1 MIIKFHNRGVGRGS
15 GPVGYLLGR
24 DGNREGATLDRGN
37 PAVIEA
43 LIDSSPYAKK
53 YTSGVLSFAEADLP
67 RATKDKLM
75 SDFEKALLP
84 GLEGNQYAVLWVE
97 HRDKGRLELNFVV
110 PNIELQSGKRLQPY
124 YHKADN
130 PRLDAWRTVVNGEL
144 KLHDPDDPLN
154 RQAVITPKD
163 LPRAHKEAAQAI
175 TDGLLRM
182 AGAGEIQS
190 RDDVRKALQGAGFS
204 VVRETKNSLSIADPD
219 GGRNIRLK
227 GVLYE
232 QDFRHGEGLRAE
244 LEAAGQR
251 YREASE
257 RRVREARESYLRGV
271 EIKRGE
277 NERRYCRA
285 QPENGLA
292 VAQIVGLEAGQHRPA
307 SERHEWDPLVSEHV
321 DGRKRPDY
329 LGAKNDIESA
339 PEKDLRDVFLRGS
352 ERGVC
357 SSAEGEN
364 VHGLDGKQEERGTPG
379 RREGLDHDGIGA
391 GIALRVRGF
400 AERIRAAAQGMAG
413 KLRELGEHVR
423 EHQAR
428 GREQPGS
435 GETLDVASGRLNAA
449 SGRLEQATGG
459 LDRASQQVAKERE
472 HRLLKVLERGW
483 ERGDRSRG
491 FER

>member
-24 DGNREGATLDRGN
+24 EGNREGATLDRGN

-124 YHKADN
+124 FHKADN

-257 RRVREARESYLRGV
+257 RRVHEARESYLRGV

-285 QPENGLA
+285 QPEHGLA
-292 VAQIVGLEAGQHRPA
+292 VAQNVDLDAGQHRPVL
-307 SERHEWDPLVSEHV
+307 ERNERDPLVSGGIDSGAASQSPSLGGE
-321 DGRKRPDY
+321 GRQDKAGPVREEV
-329 LGAKNDIESA
+329 GAPLRA
-339 PEKDLRDVFLRGS
+339 DLRFQPGRLGEGYVLGGS
-352 ERGVC
+352 EGVL
-357 SSAEGEN
+357 N
-364 VHGLDGKQEERGTPG
+364 
-379 RREGLDHDGIGA
+379 DGIGA
-391 GIALRVRGF
+391 GIVLRVRGF

-449 SGRLEQATGG
+449 SGRLEQAAGG

-472 HRLLKVLERGW
+472 HRLLKVLDRGW

>member
-124 YHKADN
+124 FHKADN

-163 LPRAHKEAAQAI
+163 LPRGHKEAAQAI

-257 RRVREARESYLRGV
+257 RRVHEARESYLRGV

-285 QPENGLA
+285 QPEHGLA
-292 VAQIVGLEAGQHRPA
+292 VTQNVDLDAGQHRPVL
-307 SERHEWDPLVSEHV
+307 ERNERDPLVSGGIDSGAASHSPSL
-321 DGRKRPDY
+321 GREGRQAKADPVREEI
-329 LGAKNDIESA
+329 GAPLRA
-339 PEKDLRDVFLRGS
+339 DLRPQSNRLGEGYLLDR
-352 ERGVC
+352 
-357 SSAEGEN
+357 AEGVLN
-364 VHGLDGKQEERGTPG
+364 
-379 RREGLDHDGIGA
+379 DGIGA

-435 GETLDVASGRLNAA
+435 GETLDAASGRLNAA
-449 SGRLEQATGG
+449 SGRLEQAAGG

-483 ERGDRSRG
+483 ERGDRG
-491 FER
+491 HNLER

>member
-124 YHKADN
+124 FHKADN

-163 LPRAHKEAAQAI
+163 LPRGHKEAAQAI

-257 RRVREARESYLRGV
+257 RRVHEARESYLRGV

-307 SERHEWDPLVSEHV
+307 PERHERDPLVSEHV
-321 DGRKRPDY
+321 DGRKRPDT
-329 LGAKNDIESA
+329 LGAKSDIGSTQ
-339 PEKDLRDVFLRGS
+339 EKDLRDVLSRES
-352 ERGVC
+352 E
-357 SSAEGEN
+357 
-364 VHGLDGKQEERGTPG
+364 
-379 RREGLDHDGIGA
+379 
-391 GIALRVRGF
+391 
-400 AERIRAAAQGMAG
+400 
-413 KLRELGEHVR
+413 
-423 EHQAR
+423 
-428 GREQPGS
+428 
-435 GETLDVASGRLNAA
+435 
-449 SGRLEQATGG
+449 
-459 LDRASQQVAKERE
+459 
-472 HRLLKVLERGW
+472 
-483 ERGDRSRG
+483 
-491 FER
+491 

>member
-67 RATKDKLM
+67 RATKNKLM

-124 YHKADN
+124 YHTADN

-163 LPRAHKEAAQAI
+163 LPRGHKEAAQAI

-182 AGAGEIQS
+182 AGAGEIQC
-190 RDDVRKALQGAGFS
+190 RDDVRKALLGAGFR

-257 RRVREARESYLRGV
+257 RRVHEARESYLRGV

-285 QPENGLA
+285 QPEHGLA
-292 VAQIVGLEAGQHRPA
+292 VAQNVDLDAGQHRPVL
-307 SERHEWDPLVSEHV
+307 ERNERDPLVSGGI
-321 DGRKRPDY
+321 DSGAASQSPS
-329 LGAKNDIESA
+329 LGGEGGQDKAGTVREGIGTPLRA
-339 PEKDLRDVFLRGS
+339 DLRPRTNRLGKGYILDR
-352 ERGVC
+352 
-357 SSAEGEN
+357 AEGVLN
-364 VHGLDGKQEERGTPG
+364 
-379 RREGLDHDGIGA
+379 DGIGA

-400 AERIRAAAQGMAG
+400 AESIRAAAQGMAE

-428 GREQPGS
+428 GREQQGS
-435 GETLDVASGRLNAA
+435 GETLDAASGRLNAA
-449 SGRLEQATGG
+449 SGRLEQAAGG
-459 LDRASQQVAKERE
+459 LDWASQQVAKERRWRGVKFDSRQRGITPGRGIE
-472 HRLLKVLERGW
+472 H
-483 ERGDRSRG
+483 
-491 FER
+491 

>member
-24 DGNREGATLDRGN
+24 EGNREGATLDRGN

-124 YHKADN
+124 FHKADN

-163 LPRAHKEAAQAI
+163 LPRGHKEAAQAI

-257 RRVREARESYLRGV
+257 RRVHEARESYLRGV

-285 QPENGLA
+285 QPEHGLA
-292 VAQIVGLEAGQHRPA
+292 VAQNVDLDAGQHR
-307 SERHEWDPLVSEHV
+307 SVLERNERDPLVSGGIDSGAASQSPSLGGE
-321 DGRKRPDY
+321 GRQDKAGPVREEV
-329 LGAKNDIESA
+329 GAPLRA
-339 PEKDLRDVFLRGS
+339 DLRFQPGRLGEGYVLGGS
-352 ERGVC
+352 EGVL
-357 SSAEGEN
+357 N
-364 VHGLDGKQEERGTPG
+364 
-379 RREGLDHDGIGA
+379 DGIGA
-391 GIALRVRGF
+391 GIVLRVRGF

-449 SGRLEQATGG
+449 SGRLEQAAGG

-472 HRLLKVLERGW
+472 HRLLKVLDRGW

>member
-124 YHKADN
+124 FHKADN

-163 LPRAHKEAAQAI
+163 LPRGHKEAAQAI

-182 AGAGEIQS
+182 AGAGEIQC
-190 RDDVRKALQGAGFS
+190 REDVRKALLGAGFS

-257 RRVREARESYLRGV
+257 RRVHEARESYLRGV

-285 QPENGLA
+285 QPEHGLA
-292 VAQIVGLEAGQHRPA
+292 VAQNVDLDAGQHRPVL
-307 SERHEWDPLVSEHV
+307 ERNERDPLVSGGI
-321 DGRKRPDY
+321 DSGAASQSPS
-329 LGAKNDIESA
+329 LGGEGGQDKAGTVREGIGTPLRA
-339 PEKDLRDVFLRGS
+339 DLRPRTNRLGKGYILDR
-352 ERGVC
+352 
-357 SSAEGEN
+357 AEGVLN
-364 VHGLDGKQEERGTPG
+364 
-379 RREGLDHDGIGA
+379 DGIGA

-400 AERIRAAAQGMAG
+400 AESIRAAAQGMAE

-428 GREQPGS
+428 GREQQGS
-435 GETLDVASGRLNAA
+435 SRAIDAASGRLNAA
-449 SGRLEQATGG
+449 SGRLEQAAGG

>member
-24 DGNREGATLDRGN
+24 DGNREGATLDRGS

-124 YHKADN
+124 FHKADN

-163 LPRAHKEAAQAI
+163 LPRGHKEAAQAI

-257 RRVREARESYLRGV
+257 RRVHEARESYLRGV

-285 QPENGLA
+285 QPEYGLA
-292 VAQIVGLEAGQHRPA
+292 VAQNVDLDAGQHRPVL
-307 SERHEWDPLVSEHV
+307 ERNERDPLVSGGIDSGAASQSPSLGGE
-321 DGRKRPDY
+321 GRQDKAGPVREEV
-329 LGAKNDIESA
+329 GAPLRA
-339 PEKDLRDVFLRGS
+339 DLRFQPGRLGEGYVLGGS
-352 ERGVC
+352 EGVL
-357 SSAEGEN
+357 N
-364 VHGLDGKQEERGTPG
+364 
-379 RREGLDHDGIGA
+379 DGIGA
-391 GIALRVRGF
+391 GIVLRVRGF

-435 GETLDVASGRLNAA
+435 GETLDAASGRLNAA
-449 SGRLEQATGG
+449 SGRLEQAAGG

>member
-24 DGNREGATLDRGN
+24 EGNREGATLDRGN

-53 YTSGVLSFAEADLP
+53 YTSGVLSFAESDLP

-124 YHKADN
+124 FHKADN

-163 LPRAHKEAAQAI
+163 LPRGHKEAAQAI

-257 RRVREARESYLRGV
+257 RRVHEARESYLRGV

-292 VAQIVGLEAGQHRPA
+292 VAQNVDLDAGQHRPVL
-307 SERHEWDPLVSEHV
+307 ERNERDPLVSGGIDSGAASQSPSLGGE
-321 DGRKRPDY
+321 GRQDKAGPVREEV
-329 LGAKNDIESA
+329 GAPLRA
-339 PEKDLRDVFLRGS
+339 DLRFQPGRLGEGYVLGGS
-352 ERGVC
+352 EGVL
-357 SSAEGEN
+357 N
-364 VHGLDGKQEERGTPG
+364 
-379 RREGLDHDGIGA
+379 DGIGA
-391 GIALRVRGF
+391 GIVLRVRGF

-449 SGRLEQATGG
+449 SGRLEQAAGG

>member
-124 YHKADN
+124 FHKADN

-163 LPRAHKEAAQAI
+163 LPRGHKEAAQAI

-257 RRVREARESYLRGV
+257 RRVHEARESYLRGV

-285 QPENGLA
+285 QPEHGLA
-292 VAQIVGLEAGQHRPA
+292 VAQNVDLDAGQHRPVL
-307 SERHEWDPLVSEHV
+307 ERNERDPLVSGGLDSGAASQSPSLGGE
-321 DGRKRPDY
+321 GRQDKAGPVREEV
-329 LGAKNDIESA
+329 GAPLRA
-339 PEKDLRDVFLRGS
+339 DLRFQPGRLGEGYVLGGS
-352 ERGVC
+352 EGVL
-357 SSAEGEN
+357 N
-364 VHGLDGKQEERGTPG
+364 
-379 RREGLDHDGIGA
+379 DGIGA
-391 GIALRVRGF
+391 GIVLRVRGF

-449 SGRLEQATGG
+449 SGRLEQAAGG

>member
-124 YHKADN
+124 FHKADN

-163 LPRAHKEAAQAI
+163 LPRGHKEAAQAI

-257 RRVREARESYLRGV
+257 RRVHEARESYLRGV

-292 VAQIVGLEAGQHRPA
+292 VAQNVDLDAGQHRPVL
-307 SERHEWDPLVSEHV
+307 ERNERDPLVSGGIDSGAASQSPSLGGE
-321 DGRKRPDY
+321 GRQAKADPVREEI
-329 LGAKNDIESA
+329 GAPLRA
-339 PEKDLRDVFLRGS
+339 DLRPQSNRLGEGYLLDR
-352 ERGVC
+352 
-357 SSAEGEN
+357 AEGVLN
-364 VHGLDGKQEERGTPG
+364 
-379 RREGLDHDGIGA
+379 DGIGA

-423 EHQAR
+423 EHQTR

-435 GETLDVASGRLNAA
+435 SETLDAASGRLNAA
-449 SGRLEQATGG
+449 SGRLEQAAGG
-459 LDRASQQVAKERE
+459 LDRASQQVAKERRWRGVKFDSHQRGITPGRGIE
-472 HRLLKVLERGW
+472 H
-483 ERGDRSRG
+483 
-491 FER
+491 

>member
-24 DGNREGATLDRGN
+24 EGNREGATLDRGN

-67 RATKDKLM
+67 RETKDKLM

-124 YHKADN
+124 FHKADN

-182 AGAGEIQS
+182 AGAGEIQC
-190 RDDVRKALQGAGFS
+190 RDDVRKALLGAGFS

-257 RRVREARESYLRGV
+257 RRVHEARESYLRGV

-285 QPENGLA
+285 QPEHGLA
-292 VAQIVGLEAGQHRPA
+292 VAQNVDLDAGQHRPVL
-307 SERHEWDPLVSEHV
+307 ERNERDPLVSGGI
-321 DGRKRPDY
+321 DSGAASQSPS
-329 LGAKNDIESA
+329 LGGEGGQDKAGTVREGIGTPLRA
-339 PEKDLRDVFLRGS
+339 DLRPRTNRLGKGYILDR
-352 ERGVC
+352 
-357 SSAEGEN
+357 AEGVLN
-364 VHGLDGKQEERGTPG
+364 
-379 RREGLDHDGIGA
+379 DGIGA

-400 AERIRAAAQGMAG
+400 AESIRAAAQGMAE

-428 GREQPGS
+428 GREQQGS
-435 GETLDVASGRLNAA
+435 GETLDAA
-449 SGRLEQATGG
+449 SGRLEQAAGE
-459 LDRASQQVAKERE
+459 LDLASQQVAKERE
-472 HRLLKVLERGW
+472 LRILKLLERSW
-483 ERGDRSRG
+483 ELGDRWSGIKR
-491 FER
+491 

>member
-1 MIIKFHNRGVGRGS
+1 
-15 GPVGYLLGR
+15 
-24 DGNREGATLDRGN
+24 
-37 PAVIEA
+37 VIEA

-67 RATKDKLM
+67 RETKDKLM

-124 YHKADN
+124 FHKADN

-163 LPRAHKEAAQAI
+163 LPRGHKEAAQAI

-257 RRVREARESYLRGV
+257 RRVHEARESYLRGV

-285 QPENGLA
+285 QPEHGLA
-292 VAQIVGLEAGQHRPA
+292 VAQNVDLDAGQHR
-307 SERHEWDPLVSEHV
+307 SVLERNERDPLVSGGIDSGAASQSPSLGGE
-321 DGRKRPDY
+321 GRQDKAGPVREEV
-329 LGAKNDIESA
+329 GAPLRA
-339 PEKDLRDVFLRGS
+339 DLRFQPGRLGEGYVLGGS
-352 ERGVC
+352 EGVL
-357 SSAEGEN
+357 N
-364 VHGLDGKQEERGTPG
+364 
-379 RREGLDHDGIGA
+379 DGIGA
-391 GIALRVRGF
+391 GIVLRVRGF

-449 SGRLEQATGG
+449 SGRLEQAAGG

-472 HRLLKVLERGW
+472 HRLLKVLDRGW

>member
-24 DGNREGATLDRGN
+24 DGNREGATLDRGS

-67 RATKDKLM
+67 RANKDKLM

-124 YHKADN
+124 FHKADN

-163 LPRAHKEAAQAI
+163 LPRGHKEAAQAI

-257 RRVREARESYLRGV
+257 RRVHEARESYLRGV

-285 QPENGLA
+285 QPEHGLA
-292 VAQIVGLEAGQHRPA
+292 VAQNVDLDAGQHRPVL
-307 SERHEWDPLVSEHV
+307 ERNERDPLVSGGIDSGAASQSPSLGGE
-321 DGRKRPDY
+321 GRQDKAGPVREEV
-329 LGAKNDIESA
+329 GAPLRA
-339 PEKDLRDVFLRGS
+339 DLRFQPGRLGEGYVLGGS
-352 ERGVC
+352 EGVL
-357 SSAEGEN
+357 N
-364 VHGLDGKQEERGTPG
+364 
-379 RREGLDHDGIGA
+379 DGIGA
-391 GIALRVRGF
+391 GIVLRVRGF

-449 SGRLEQATGG
+449 SGRLEQAAGG

-472 HRLLKVLERGW
+472 HRLLKVLDRGW

>member
-124 YHKADN
+124 FHKADN

-163 LPRAHKEAAQAI
+163 LPRGHKEAAQAI

-257 RRVREARESYLRGV
+257 RRVHEARESYLRGV

-285 QPENGLA
+285 QPEHGLA
-292 VAQIVGLEAGQHRPA
+292 VAQNVDLDAGQHRPVL
-307 SERHEWDPLVSEHV
+307 ERNERDPLVSGGI
-321 DGRKRPDY
+321 DSGAASQSPS
-329 LGAKNDIESA
+329 LGGEGGQDKAGTVREGIGTPLRA
-339 PEKDLRDVFLRGS
+339 DLRPRTNRLGKGYILDR
-352 ERGVC
+352 
-357 SSAEGEN
+357 AEGVLN
-364 VHGLDGKQEERGTPG
+364 
-379 RREGLDHDGIGA
+379 DGIGA

-400 AERIRAAAQGMAG
+400 AESIRAAAQGMAE

-428 GREQPGS
+428 GREQQGS
-435 GETLDVASGRLNAA
+435 GETLDAASGRLNAA
-449 SGRLEQATGG
+449 SGRLEQAAGG
-459 LDRASQQVAKERE
+459 LDWASQQVAKERRWRGVKFDSRQRGITPGRGIE
-472 HRLLKVLERGW
+472 H
-483 ERGDRSRG
+483 
-491 FER
+491 

>member
-124 YHKADN
+124 FHKADN

-163 LPRAHKEAAQAI
+163 LPRGHKEAAQAI

-257 RRVREARESYLRGV
+257 RRVHEARESYLRGV

-285 QPENGLA
+285 QPEYGLA
-292 VAQIVGLEAGQHRPA
+292 VAQNVDLDAGQHRPVL
-307 SERHEWDPLVSEHV
+307 ERNERDPLVSGGIDSGTASQSPSLGGE
-321 DGRKRPDY
+321 GRQDKAGPVREEV
-329 LGAKNDIESA
+329 GAPLRA
-339 PEKDLRDVFLRGS
+339 DLRFQPGRLGEGYVLGR
-352 ERGVC
+352 
-357 SSAEGEN
+357 AEGVLN
-364 VHGLDGKQEERGTPG
+364 
-379 RREGLDHDGIGA
+379 DGIGA

-428 GREQPGS
+428 GREQQGS
-435 GETLDVASGRLNAA
+435 SRAIDAASGRLNAA
-449 SGRLEQATGG
+449 SGRLEQAAGG

>member
-124 YHKADN
+124 FHKADN

-163 LPRAHKEAAQAI
+163 LPRGHKEAAQAI

-204 VVRETKNSLSIADPD
+204 VARETKNSLSIADPD

-257 RRVREARESYLRGV
+257 RRVHEARESYLRGV

-285 QPENGLA
+285 QPEHGLA
-292 VAQIVGLEAGQHRPA
+292 VAQNVDLDAGQHRPVL
-307 SERHEWDPLVSEHV
+307 ERNERDPLVSGGIDSGAASQSPSLGGE
-321 DGRKRPDY
+321 GRQDKAGPVREEV
-329 LGAKNDIESA
+329 GAPLRA
-339 PEKDLRDVFLRGS
+339 DLRFQPGRLGEGYVLGGS
-352 ERGVC
+352 EGVL
-357 SSAEGEN
+357 N
-364 VHGLDGKQEERGTPG
+364 
-379 RREGLDHDGIGA
+379 DGIGA

-435 GETLDVASGRLNAA
+435 GETLDAASGRLNAA
-449 SGRLEQATGG
+449 SGRLEQAAGG

-472 HRLLKVLERGW
+472 HRLLKVLDRGR
-483 ERGDRSRG
+483 ERGDRSQG

>member
-124 YHKADN
+124 FHKADN

-163 LPRAHKEAAQAI
+163 LPRGHKEAAQAI

-257 RRVREARESYLRGV
+257 RRVHEARESYLRGV

-285 QPENGLA
+285 QPEHGLA
-292 VAQIVGLEAGQHRPA
+292 VAQNVDLDAGQHRPVL
-307 SERHEWDPLVSEHV
+307 ERNERDPLVSGGIDSGAASQSPSLGGE
-321 DGRKRPDY
+321 GRKDQAGPVREEV
-329 LGAKNDIESA
+329 GAPLRA
-339 PEKDLRDVFLRGS
+339 DLRFQPGRLGEGYVLGR
-352 ERGVC
+352 
-357 SSAEGEN
+357 AEGVLN
-364 VHGLDGKQEERGTPG
+364 
-379 RREGLDHDGIGA
+379 DGIGA

-449 SGRLEQATGG
+449 SGRLEQAAGG

-472 HRLLKVLERGW
+472 HRLLKVLDRGW

>member
-124 YHKADN
+124 FHKADN

-163 LPRAHKEAAQAI
+163 LPRGHKEAAQAI

-257 RRVREARESYLRGV
+257 RRVHEARESYLRGV

-285 QPENGLA
+285 QPEHGLA
-292 VAQIVGLEAGQHRPA
+292 VAQNVDLDAGQHR
-307 SERHEWDPLVSEHV
+307 SVLERDERDPLVSGGIDSGAASQSPSLGGE
-321 DGRKRPDY
+321 GRQDKAGPVREEV
-329 LGAKNDIESA
+329 GAPLRA
-339 PEKDLRDVFLRGS
+339 DLRFQPGRLGEGYVLGGS
-352 ERGVC
+352 EGVL
-357 SSAEGEN
+357 N
-364 VHGLDGKQEERGTPG
+364 
-379 RREGLDHDGIGA
+379 DGIGA
-391 GIALRVRGF
+391 GIVLRVRGF

-449 SGRLEQATGG
+449 SGRLEQAAGG

-472 HRLLKVLERGW
+472 HRLLKVLDRGW

>member
-24 DGNREGATLDRGN
+24 EGNREGATLDRGN

-124 YHKADN
+124 FHKADN

-163 LPRAHKEAAQAI
+163 LPRGHKEAAQAI

-257 RRVREARESYLRGV
+257 RRVHEARESYLRGV

-285 QPENGLA
+285 QPEHGLA
-292 VAQIVGLEAGQHRPA
+292 VAQNVGLDAGQHRPVL
-307 SERHEWDPLVSEHV
+307 ERNERDPLVSGGIDSGAASQSPSLGGE
-321 DGRKRPDY
+321 GRQDKAGPVREEV
-329 LGAKNDIESA
+329 GAPLRA
-339 PEKDLRDVFLRGS
+339 DLRFQPGRLGEGYVLGGS
-352 ERGVC
+352 EGVL
-357 SSAEGEN
+357 N
-364 VHGLDGKQEERGTPG
+364 
-379 RREGLDHDGIGA
+379 DGIGA
-391 GIALRVRGF
+391 GIVLRVRGF

-449 SGRLEQATGG
+449 SGRLEQAAGG

-472 HRLLKVLERGW
+472 HRLLKVLDRGW

>member
-24 DGNREGATLDRGN
+24 HGNREGATLDRGN

-124 YHKADN
+124 FHKADN

-163 LPRAHKEAAQAI
+163 LPRGHKEAAQAI

-190 RDDVRKALQGAGFS
+190 RDDVRKALQSAGFS

-257 RRVREARESYLRGV
+257 RRVHEARESYLRGV

-285 QPENGLA
+285 QPEHGLA
-292 VAQIVGLEAGQHRPA
+292 VAQNVDLDAGQYRPVL
-307 SERHEWDPLVSEHV
+307 ERNERDPLVSGGIDSGAASQSPSLGGE
-321 DGRKRPDY
+321 GRQDS
-329 LGAKNDIESA
+329 DQH
-339 PEKDLRDVFLRGS
+339 LRV
-352 ERGVC
+352 EW
-357 SSAEGEN
+357 
-364 VHGLDGKQEERGTPG
+364 QEETSLREDRHGRETVRGRG
-379 RREGLDHDGIGA
+379 FREISVDDTGGVLNDGIGA

-423 EHQAR
+423 EHQTR
-428 GREQPGS
+428 GREQQGS
-435 GETLDVASGRLNAA
+435 SRAIDEAGERLNAA
-449 SGRLEQATGG
+449 SGRLEQAAGG

>member
-24 DGNREGATLDRGN
+24 DGNREGATLDRGS

-124 YHKADN
+124 FHKADN

-163 LPRAHKEAAQAI
+163 LPRGHKEAAQAI

-257 RRVREARESYLRGV
+257 RRVHEARESYLRGV

-285 QPENGLA
+285 QPEYGLA
-292 VAQIVGLEAGQHRPA
+292 VAQNVDLDAGQHRPVL
-307 SERHEWDPLVSEHV
+307 ERNERDPLVSGGIDSGAASQSPSLGGE
-321 DGRKRPDY
+321 GRQDKAGPVREEV
-329 LGAKNDIESA
+329 GAPLRA
-339 PEKDLRDVFLRGS
+339 DLRFQPGRLGEGYVLGGS
-352 ERGVC
+352 EGVL
-357 SSAEGEN
+357 N
-364 VHGLDGKQEERGTPG
+364 
-379 RREGLDHDGIGA
+379 DGIGA
-391 GIALRVRGF
+391 GIVLRVRGF

-449 SGRLEQATGG
+449 SGRLEQAAGG

-472 HRLLKVLERGW
+472 HRLLKVLDRGW

>member
-24 DGNREGATLDRGN
+24 DGNREGATLDRGS

-124 YHKADN
+124 FHKADN

-163 LPRAHKEAAQAI
+163 LPRGHKEAAQAI

-257 RRVREARESYLRGV
+257 RRVHEARESYLRGV

-285 QPENGLA
+285 QPEHGLA
-292 VAQIVGLEAGQHRPA
+292 VAQNVDLDAGQHR
-307 SERHEWDPLVSEHV
+307 SVLERNERDPLVSGGIDSGAASQSPSLGGE
-321 DGRKRPDY
+321 GRQDKAGPVREEV
-329 LGAKNDIESA
+329 GAPLRA
-339 PEKDLRDVFLRGS
+339 DLRFQPGRLGEGYVLGGS
-352 ERGVC
+352 EGVL
-357 SSAEGEN
+357 N
-364 VHGLDGKQEERGTPG
+364 
-379 RREGLDHDGIGA
+379 DGIGA
-391 GIALRVRGF
+391 GIVLRVRGF

-449 SGRLEQATGG
+449 SGRLEQAAGG

-472 HRLLKVLERGW
+472 HRLLKVLDRGW

>member
-124 YHKADN
+124 FHKADN

-163 LPRAHKEAAQAI
+163 LPRGHKEAAQAI

-251 YREASE
+251 YREASD
-257 RRVREARESYLRGV
+257 RRIHEARESYLRGV

-285 QPENGLA
+285 QPEHGLA
-292 VAQIVGLEAGQHRPA
+292 VAQNVDLDAGQHRPVL
-307 SERHEWDPLVSEHV
+307 ERNERDPLVSGGIDSGAASQSPSLGGE
-321 DGRKRPDY
+321 GRQDKAGPVREEV
-329 LGAKNDIESA
+329 GAPLRA
-339 PEKDLRDVFLRGS
+339 DLRFQPGRLGEGYVLGGS
-352 ERGVC
+352 EGVL
-357 SSAEGEN
+357 N
-364 VHGLDGKQEERGTPG
+364 
-379 RREGLDHDGIGA
+379 DGIGA
-391 GIALRVRGF
+391 GIVLRVRGF

-449 SGRLEQATGG
+449 SGRLEQAAGG

>member
-124 YHKADN
+124 FHKADN

-163 LPRAHKEAAQAI
+163 LPRGHKEAAQAI

-257 RRVREARESYLRGV
+257 RRVHEARESYLRGV

-285 QPENGLA
+285 QPEYGLA
-292 VAQIVGLEAGQHRPA
+292 VAQNVDLDAGQHR
-307 SERHEWDPLVSEHV
+307 SVLERNERDPLVSGGIDSGAASQSPSLGGE
-321 DGRKRPDY
+321 GRQDKAGPVREEV
-329 LGAKNDIESA
+329 GAPLRA
-339 PEKDLRDVFLRGS
+339 DLRF
-352 ERGVC
+352 
-357 SSAEGEN
+357 
-364 VHGLDGKQEERGTPG
+364 QPG
-379 RREGLDHDGIGA
+379 RLGEGYVLGRSEGVLNDGIGA

-428 GREQPGS
+428 GREQQGS
-435 GETLDVASGRLNAA
+435 SRAIDAASGRLNAA
-449 SGRLEQATGG
+449 SGRLEQAAGG

>member
-124 YHKADN
+124 FHKADN

-163 LPRAHKEAAQAI
+163 LPRGHKEAAQAI

-257 RRVREARESYLRGV
+257 RRVHEARESYLRGV

-285 QPENGLA
+285 QPEHGLA
-292 VAQIVGLEAGQHRPA
+292 VAQNVDLDAGQHR
-307 SERHEWDPLVSEHV
+307 SVLERNERDPLVSGGIDSGAASQSPSLGGE
-321 DGRKRPDY
+321 GRQDKAGPVREEV
-329 LGAKNDIESA
+329 GAPLRA
-339 PEKDLRDVFLRGS
+339 DLRFQPGRLGEGYVLGGS
-352 ERGVC
+352 EGVL
-357 SSAEGEN
+357 N
-364 VHGLDGKQEERGTPG
+364 
-379 RREGLDHDGIGA
+379 DGIGA
-391 GIALRVRGF
+391 GIVLRVRGF

-428 GREQPGS
+428 GREQQGS
-435 GETLDVASGRLNAA
+435 SRAIDAASGRLNAA
-449 SGRLEQATGG
+449 SGRLEQAAGG

-483 ERGDRSRG
+483 ERGDRG
-491 FER
+491 HNLER

>member
-24 DGNREGATLDRGN
+24 DGNREGATLDRGS

-124 YHKADN
+124 FHKADN

-163 LPRAHKEAAQAI
+163 LPRGHKEAAQAI

-257 RRVREARESYLRGV
+257 RRVHEARESYLRGV

-285 QPENGLA
+285 QPEYGLA
-292 VAQIVGLEAGQHRPA
+292 VAQNVDLDAGQHRPVL
-307 SERHEWDPLVSEHV
+307 ERNERDPLVSGGIDSGAASQSPSLGGE
-321 DGRKRPDY
+321 GRQDKAGPVREEV
-329 LGAKNDIESA
+329 GAPLRA
-339 PEKDLRDVFLRGS
+339 DLRFQPGRLGEGYVLGGS
-352 ERGVC
+352 EGVL
-357 SSAEGEN
+357 N
-364 VHGLDGKQEERGTPG
+364 
-379 RREGLDHDGIGA
+379 DGIGA
-391 GIALRVRGF
+391 GIVLRVRGF

-435 GETLDVASGRLNAA
+435 SETLDAASGRLNAA
-449 SGRLEQATGG
+449 SGRFEQAAGG

>member
-24 DGNREGATLDRGN
+24 DGNREGATLDRGS

-163 LPRAHKEAAQAI
+163 LPRGHKEAAQAI

-257 RRVREARESYLRGV
+257 RRVHEARESYLRGV

-285 QPENGLA
+285 QPEYGLA
-292 VAQIVGLEAGQHRPA
+292 VAQNVDLDAGQHRPVL
-307 SERHEWDPLVSEHV
+307 ERNERDPLVSGGIDSGAASQSPSLGGE
-321 DGRKRPDY
+321 GRQDKAGPVREEV
-329 LGAKNDIESA
+329 GAPLRA
-339 PEKDLRDVFLRGS
+339 DLRFQPGRLGEGYVLGGS
-352 ERGVC
+352 EGVL
-357 SSAEGEN
+357 N
-364 VHGLDGKQEERGTPG
+364 
-379 RREGLDHDGIGA
+379 DGIGA
-391 GIALRVRGF
+391 GIVLRVRGF

-423 EHQAR
+423 EHQTR

-435 GETLDVASGRLNAA
+435 GETLDAASGRLNAA
-449 SGRLEQATGG
+449 SGRLEQAAGG

>member
-124 YHKADN
+124 FHKADN

-163 LPRAHKEAAQAI
+163 LPRGHKEAAQAI

-257 RRVREARESYLRGV
+257 RRVHEARESYLRGV

-285 QPENGLA
+285 QPEHGLA
-292 VAQIVGLEAGQHRPA
+292 VAQNVDLDAGQHRPVL
-307 SERHEWDPLVSEHV
+307 ERNERDPLVSGGIDSGAASQSPSLGGE
-321 DGRKRPDY
+321 GRQDKAGPVREEV
-329 LGAKNDIESA
+329 GAPLRA
-339 PEKDLRDVFLRGS
+339 DLRFQPGRLGEGYVLGGS
-352 ERGVC
+352 EGVL
-357 SSAEGEN
+357 N
-364 VHGLDGKQEERGTPG
+364 
-379 RREGLDHDGIGA
+379 DGIGA
-391 GIALRVRGF
+391 GIVLRVRGF

-423 EHQAR
+423 EHQTR

-435 GETLDVASGRLNAA
+435 GETLDAASGRLNAA

>member
-124 YHKADN
+124 FHKADN

-163 LPRAHKEAAQAI
+163 LPRGHKEAAQAI

-257 RRVREARESYLRGV
+257 RRVHEARESYLRGV

-285 QPENGLA
+285 QPEHGLA
-292 VAQIVGLEAGQHRPA
+292 VAQNVDLDAGQHRPVL
-307 SERHEWDPLVSEHV
+307 ERNERDPLVSGGIDSGAASQSPSLGGE
-321 DGRKRPDY
+321 GRQDKAGPVREEV
-329 LGAKNDIESA
+329 GAPLRA
-339 PEKDLRDVFLRGS
+339 DLRF
-352 ERGVC
+352 
-357 SSAEGEN
+357 
-364 VHGLDGKQEERGTPG
+364 QPG
-379 RREGLDHDGIGA
+379 RLGEGYVLGRSEGVLNDGIGA

-449 SGRLEQATGG
+449 SGRLEQAAGG

-472 HRLLKVLERGW
+472 HRLLKVLDRGW

>member
-124 YHKADN
+124 FHKADN

-163 LPRAHKEAAQAI
+163 LPRGHKEAAQAI

-257 RRVREARESYLRGV
+257 RRVHEARESYLRGV

-285 QPENGLA
+285 QPEHGLA
-292 VAQIVGLEAGQHRPA
+292 VAQNVDLDAGQHRPVL
-307 SERHEWDPLVSEHV
+307 ERNERDPLVSGGIDSGAASQSPSLGGE
-321 DGRKRPDY
+321 GRQDKAGPVREEV
-329 LGAKNDIESA
+329 GAPLRA
-339 PEKDLRDVFLRGS
+339 DLRF
-352 ERGVC
+352 
-357 SSAEGEN
+357 
-364 VHGLDGKQEERGTPG
+364 QPG
-379 RREGLDHDGIGA
+379 RLGEGYVLGRSEGVLNDGIGA

-423 EHQAR
+423 EHQTR
-428 GREQPGS
+428 GREQQGS
-435 GETLDVASGRLNAA
+435 SRAIDEAGERLNAA
-449 SGRLEQATGG
+449 SGRLEQAAGG

>member
-1 MIIKFHNRGVGRGS
+1 
-15 GPVGYLLGR
+15 
-24 DGNREGATLDRGN
+24 
-37 PAVIEA
+37 
-43 LIDSSPYAKK
+43 
-53 YTSGVLSFAEADLP
+53 
-67 RATKDKLM
+67 
-75 SDFEKALLP
+75 
-84 GLEGNQYAVLWVE
+84 
-97 HRDKGRLELNFVV
+97 
-110 PNIELQSGKRLQPY
+110 
-124 YHKADN
+124 
-130 PRLDAWRTVVNGEL
+130 
-144 KLHDPDDPLN
+144 
-154 RQAVITPKD
+154 
-163 LPRAHKEAAQAI
+163 
-175 TDGLLRM
+175 M

-257 RRVREARESYLRGV
+257 RRVHEARESYLRGV

-285 QPENGLA
+285 QPEHGLA
-292 VAQIVGLEAGQHRPA
+292 VAQNVDLDAGQHRPVL
-307 SERHEWDPLVSEHV
+307 ERNERDPLVSGGIDSGAASQSPSLGGE
-321 DGRKRPDY
+321 GRQAKADPVREEI
-329 LGAKNDIESA
+329 GAPLRA
-339 PEKDLRDVFLRGS
+339 DLRPQSNRLGEGYLLDR
-352 ERGVC
+352 
-357 SSAEGEN
+357 AEGVLN
-364 VHGLDGKQEERGTPG
+364 
-379 RREGLDHDGIGA
+379 DGIGA

-435 GETLDVASGRLNAA
+435 GETLDAASGRLNAA
-449 SGRLEQATGG
+449 SGRLEQAAGG

-483 ERGDRSRG
+483 ERGSKDRG

>member
-24 DGNREGATLDRGN
+24 DGNREGATLDRGS

-124 YHKADN
+124 FHKADN

-163 LPRAHKEAAQAI
+163 LPRGHKEAAQAI

-257 RRVREARESYLRGV
+257 RRVHEARESYLRGV

-285 QPENGLA
+285 QPEHGLA
-292 VAQIVGLEAGQHRPA
+292 VAQNVDLDAGQHRPVL
-307 SERHEWDPLVSEHV
+307 ERNERDTLVSGGIDSGAASQSPSLGGE
-321 DGRKRPDY
+321 GRQDKAGPVREEV
-329 LGAKNDIESA
+329 GAPLRA
-339 PEKDLRDVFLRGS
+339 DLRFQPGRLGEGYVLGGS
-352 ERGVC
+352 EGVL
-357 SSAEGEN
+357 N
-364 VHGLDGKQEERGTPG
+364 
-379 RREGLDHDGIGA
+379 DGIGA
-391 GIALRVRGF
+391 GIVLRVRGF

>member
-124 YHKADN
+124 FHKADN

-163 LPRAHKEAAQAI
+163 LPRGHKEAAQAI

-257 RRVREARESYLRGV
+257 RRVHEARESYLRGV

-285 QPENGLA
+285 QPEHGLA
-292 VAQIVGLEAGQHRPA
+292 VAQNVDLDAGQHRPVL
-307 SERHEWDPLVSEHV
+307 ERNERDTLVSGGIDSGAASQSPSLGGE
-321 DGRKRPDY
+321 GRQDKAGPVREEV
-329 LGAKNDIESA
+329 GAPLRA
-339 PEKDLRDVFLRGS
+339 DLRFQPGRLGEGYVLGGS
-352 ERGVC
+352 EGVL
-357 SSAEGEN
+357 N
-364 VHGLDGKQEERGTPG
+364 
-379 RREGLDHDGIGA
+379 DGIGA
-391 GIALRVRGF
+391 GIVLRVRGF

-449 SGRLEQATGG
+449 SGRLEQAAGG

-472 HRLLKVLERGW
+472 HRLLKVLDRGW

>member
-67 RATKDKLM
+67 RETKDKLM

-124 YHKADN
+124 FHKADN

-163 LPRAHKEAAQAI
+163 LPRGHKEAAQAI

-251 YREASE
+251 YREVSD
-257 RRVREARESYLRGV
+257 RRIHEARESYLRGV

-292 VAQIVGLEAGQHRPA
+292 VAQNVDLDAGQHRPVL
-307 SERHEWDPLVSEHV
+307 ERNERDPLVSGGIDSGAASQSPSLGGE
-321 DGRKRPDY
+321 GRQDKAGPVREEV
-329 LGAKNDIESA
+329 GAPLRA
-339 PEKDLRDVFLRGS
+339 DLRFQPGRLGEGYVLGGS
-352 ERGVC
+352 EGVL
-357 SSAEGEN
+357 N
-364 VHGLDGKQEERGTPG
+364 
-379 RREGLDHDGIGA
+379 DGIGA
-391 GIALRVRGF
+391 GIVLRVRGF

-449 SGRLEQATGG
+449 SGRLEQAAGG

>member
-24 DGNREGATLDRGN
+24 DGNREGATLDRGS

-124 YHKADN
+124 FHKADN

-163 LPRAHKEAAQAI
+163 LPRGHKEAAQAI

-182 AGAGEIQS
+182 AGAGEIQT
-190 RDDVRKALQGAGFS
+190 RDDVRKALQWAGFS

-257 RRVREARESYLRGV
+257 RRVHEARESYLRGV

-285 QPENGLA
+285 QPEHGLA
-292 VAQIVGLEAGQHRPA
+292 VAQNVDLDAGQHRPVL
-307 SERHEWDPLVSEHV
+307 ERNERDPLVSGGIDSGAASQSPSLGGE
-321 DGRKRPDY
+321 GRQDKAGPVREEV
-329 LGAKNDIESA
+329 GAPLRA
-339 PEKDLRDVFLRGS
+339 DLRFQPGRLGEGYVLGGS
-352 ERGVC
+352 EGVL
-357 SSAEGEN
+357 N
-364 VHGLDGKQEERGTPG
+364 
-379 RREGLDHDGIGA
+379 DGIGA
-391 GIALRVRGF
+391 GIVLRVRGF

-449 SGRLEQATGG
+449 SGRLEQAAGG

-472 HRLLKVLERGW
+472 HRLLKVLDRGW

>member
-24 DGNREGATLDRGN
+24 DGNREGATLDRGS

-124 YHKADN
+124 FHKADN

-163 LPRAHKEAAQAI
+163 LPRGHKEAAQAI

-257 RRVREARESYLRGV
+257 RRVHEARESYLRGV

-285 QPENGLA
+285 QPEHGLA
-292 VAQIVGLEAGQHRPA
+292 VAQNVDLDAGQHRPVL
-307 SERHEWDPLVSEHV
+307 ERNERDPLVSGGIDSGAASQSPSLGGE
-321 DGRKRPDY
+321 GRQDKAGPVREEV
-329 LGAKNDIESA
+329 GAPLRA
-339 PEKDLRDVFLRGS
+339 DLRFQPGRLGEGYVLGGS
-352 ERGVC
+352 EGVL
-357 SSAEGEN
+357 N
-364 VHGLDGKQEERGTPG
+364 
-379 RREGLDHDGIGA
+379 DGIGA
-391 GIALRVRGF
+391 GIVLRVRGF

-423 EHQAR
+423 EHQTR